1 MLKRNQLNDTAMN
14 DENKKVELSYYG
26 FSLLSF
32 LKESH
37 PELVYDEDYISK
49 RASLAAETYS
59 QAVKDGYSH
68 DEAEELAN
76 EVLYKELGFSK
87 HDSIVNVLWNE
98 FADEVP
104 QGVAKELAQKIL
116 PVCEEVFAKYPLTDD
131 FAYDP
136 QYNQLYTELTGV
148 IVIWLEEHELQ

>member
-1 MLKRNQLNDTAMN
+1 MLKRNQLNNTAM
-14 DENKKVELSYYG
+14 DDKNKTIELSYYG
-26 FSLLSF
+26 CSLLSF

-37 PELVYDEDYISK
+37 PELVCDEDYISG

-59 QAVKDGYSH
+59 QAIKDGYSH

-76 EVLYKELGFSK
+76 EMLFKELGFSK
-87 HDSIVNVLWNE
+87 YDSIVNVLWNE

-104 QGVAKELAQKIL
+104 QGAAKEFAQKIL

-136 QYNQLYTELTGV
+136 QYDQLYTELTGA